1 MPNAAAGKIKVTQ
14 VLDPR
19 TEGGY
24 VDAGYQSFAD
34 SRGGWF
40 FFFPHAFS
48 I

>member
-24 VDAGYQSFAD
+24 VDTGYAVI
-34 SRGGWF
+34 R
-40 FFFPHAFS
+40 
-48 I
+48 